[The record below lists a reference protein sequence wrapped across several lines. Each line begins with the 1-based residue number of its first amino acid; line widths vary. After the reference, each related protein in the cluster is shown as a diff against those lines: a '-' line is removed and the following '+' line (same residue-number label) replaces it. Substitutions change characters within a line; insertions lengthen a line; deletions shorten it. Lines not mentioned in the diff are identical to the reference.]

1 MYGYEYFAIRN
12 LRDGAI
18 SGNSLD
24 AFFVGIGQSTVAQP
38 SIIHVLDVGAFQGH
52 LHLAV
57 DRGEAK
63 RATSSFG
70 AQISTIS
77 LGDAIVGRRDGIHF
91 QFVFLNLR
99 RDVEIEP

>member
-18 SGNSLD
+18 SGNRLD

-38 SIIHVLDVGAFQGH
+38 SITDVLDVGTFQGH

-63 RATSSFG
+63 RATSSFE
-70 AQISTIS
+70 AQFRIIGV
-77 LGDAIVGRRDGIHF
+77 GDAIVGRRDGIHF
-91 QFVFLNLR
+91 QLVFLNL
-99 RDVEIEP
+99 

>member
-1 MYGYEYFAIRN
+1 MYCYKQFAIRN

-24 AFFVGIGQSTVAQP
+24 AFLVGIGQPPVAQP
-38 SIIHVLDVGAFQGH
+38 SIIHVLDLGAVQGH

-57 DRGEAK
+57 DRGEAQ

-70 AQISTIS
+70 AQISIIGV
-77 LGDAIVGRRDGIHF
+77 GDAIVGGRNGIHF
-91 QFVFLNLR
+91 QFVFLNL
-99 RDVEIEP
+99 